1 MNLELPFLGQWPSRS
16 LLFSQVGSGFLILCQ
31 VASGVGV

>member
-1 MNLELPFLGQWPSRS
+1 MKQVLLFLGHWLSRS
-16 LLFSQVGSGFLILCQ
+16 LLFSQVVSGFLILCQ